1 MEDAQNQPVEVDFK
15 VNLSEPPQ
23 QEEEKKEEVVG
34 ESTTEETQES
44 TEETVVESDENKP
57 EQPAEETKE
66 EVKAEP
72 SREEIFNELL
82 QDKYKIKAEDLENV
96 LTKSEKQ
103 ELPEEIEKYLEYR
116 KETNRGLEDF
126 MRLQQDYDNVDDGA
140 LIREYYRQTKNGLDD
155 NDIESL
161 IDVKFGYDEGADE
174 LTVKTKRL
182 EMKEELYKA
191 KQFFQEQKGK
201 YATKLESSNESVP
214 ESAKEAVEFYQLYK
228 KQQEEQSKRSESVRQ
243 TFEEKTSKLFNDE
256 FKGFEFKIGDEKVV
270 FKPKDVNEV
279 RKSQSDLSN
288 FINRHTDE
296 NGVLID
302 AEKYHTALS
311 MAMNPE
317 AYAKFF
323 YEQGRA
329 SAIDNVVGQGK
340 NIDMDVRS
348 NVVSE
353 KPGTKFR
360 VVENNSPFV
369 SGLKIK
375 KR

>member
-1 MEDAQNQPVEVDFK
+1 
-15 VNLSEPPQ
+15 
-23 QEEEKKEEVVG
+23 
-34 ESTTEETQES
+34 
-44 TEETVVESDENKP
+44 
-57 EQPAEETKE
+57 
-66 EVKAEP
+66 
-72 SREEIFNELL
+72 
-82 QDKYKIKAEDLENV
+82 
-96 LTKSEKQ
+96 
-103 ELPEEIEKYLEYR
+103 
-116 KETNRGLEDF
+116 
-126 MRLQQDYDNVDDGA
+126 
-140 LIREYYRQTKNGLDD
+140 
-155 NDIESL
+155 
-161 IDVKFGYDEGADE
+161 
-174 LTVKTKRL
+174 
-182 EMKEELYKA
+182 MKEELYKA

-243 TFEEKTSKLFNDE
+243 TFEEKTSKLFNDD

-360 VVENNSPFV
+360 IVEDSAPFV